1 MFTTIFII
9 ILPDISITFS
19 EKYILEEK
27 KKALL
32 KGRETVVVLGAHS
45 DLFKGHGPHNL
56 HTNPGWN
63 GVMIP
68 IECGTTFQEDQE
80 RSRKPEPSRK
90 QKTFFLLI
98 TFFFGIL

>member
-1 MFTTIFII
+1 MYTRG
-9 ILPDISITFS
+9 
-19 EKYILEEK
+19 EK

-80 RSRKPEPSRK
+80 RSRKLEPSRK
-90 QKTFFLLI
+90 QKTLFLLI